1 MKDER
6 KFKEVIRTIKGA
18 EKDKAILV
26 KVYTFVFEW
35 LEGGAE

>member
-1 MKDER
+1 MNIDLKT
-6 KFKEVIRTIKGA
+6 VIREMVDRI
-18 EKDKAILV
+18 EDEAILV

>member
-1 MKDER
+1 MNIDLKTVIHEMVDKIEDE
-6 KFKEVIRTIKGA
+6 
-18 EKDKAILV
+18 AILV